1 MTNEKGFA
9 AYTALKSV
17 ADDLVMD
24 ALLPADGGSAV
35 VAPISRRRPVYEFFS
50 HGWGVAVICALVAI
64 VVMGGIIWAGQQPD
78 IETPPVGMPI
88 SPGETKKETP
98 ETEQMPAPD
107 EPMENESETD
117 VPDTQESEKNAVV
130 LHGLERKYI
139 PPKFL
144 CNSTTLTEGED
155 GLQHGETADGLGF
168 EGVMQSGET
177 PLLPTVIWVKDG
189 ISDYLDVAEGYT
201 VKEFKVYDMD
211 MQLVESGS
219 AVQGLDSE
227 ESVNRF
233 IIKKLPVGKWYM
245 SLRVAHDGGEMH
257 HCVYEY
263 AFVAKVAETVTDT
276 CTVRTDQ
283 DRYAWGERL
292 LDGERWGHLMPTL
305 ISTTAGAILD
315 IQTEAWELVNLDTG
329 ERAKVTRGFTVPE
342 DWMEEWRYP
351 TASDD
356 LVQLNISLM
365 IDWTTTPPGRYR
377 LTYMGTEPAQGE
389 AYPYCDFEIY
399 LPDQRMAVWGNDQ
412 YVIPMEAML
421 WTEEWDEA
429 SKTMIRTEGKGHAN
443 IEQYDSEVPL
453 LEELIAT
460 DIQIV
465 GADIC
470 RYVVYTHWGFDV
482 LYDGSDWEEAVEGLS
497 VGDGR
502 YVVFTVY
509 RQGEYIPEADA
520 YEGSMY
526 EYAFRLE
533 IWGKT

>member
-1 MTNEKGFA
+1 MTNKKGFA

-64 VVMGGIIWAGQQPD
+64 AVMGGIIWAGQQPD

-117 VPDTQESEKNAVV
+117 VPDTQESEVNAVV

-177 PLLPTVIWVKDG
+177 PPLPTVIWVKDG

-219 AVQGLDSE
+219 AVQGFDSE
-227 ESVNRF
+227 EAVNRF
-233 IIKKLPVGKWYM
+233 IIKKLPIGKWYM
-245 SLRVAHDGGEMH
+245 SLRVEHDGGEMH
-257 HCVYEY
+257 HCVYDY
-263 AFVAKVAETVTDT
+263 AFVADVLHTLDSQPISS
-276 CTVRTDQ
+276 CTVKTDK
-283 DRYAWGERL
+283 DRYAWGWVDNRVTA
-292 LDGERWGHLMPTL
+292 TL
-305 ISTTAGAILD
+305 TSTEAGAILD
-315 IQTEAWELVNLDTG
+315 IGDESWQLRNLETG
-329 ERAKVTRGFTVPE
+329 EYVPVAWAVVNYGVTTNANGDRSLIIPNSSTAFAKYQNVLRF
-342 DWMEEWRYP
+342 DWE
-351 TASDD
+351 
-356 LVQLNISLM
+356 I
-365 IDWTTTPPGRYR
+365 TPPGRYR
-377 LTYMGTEPAQGE
+377 LTYTGVELAKGE
-389 AYPYCDFEIY
+389 QYPYYDFEIY
-399 LPDQRMAVWGNDQ
+399 DPEAAAEGVYVQGGGN
-412 YVIPMEAML
+412 YVSPKEAML
-421 WTEEWDEA
+421 WVEFGDDETG
-429 SKTMIRTEGKGHAN
+429 TMLRENGA
-443 IEQYDSEVPL
+443 
-453 LEELIAT
+453 IA
-460 DIQIV
+460 ISRNMLRN
-465 GADIC
+465 C
-470 RYVVYTHWGFDV
+470 
-482 LYDGSDWEEAVEGLS
+482 LC
-497 VGDGR
+497 
-502 YVVFTVY
+502 
-509 RQGEYIPEADA
+509 
-520 YEGSMY
+520 
-526 EYAFRLE
+526 
-533 IWGKT
+533 

>member
-35 VAPISRRRPVYEFFS
+35 VAPISKRRLVYEFFS

-64 VVMGGIIWAGQQPD
+64 AVMGGIIWAGQQPD

-107 EPMENESETD
+107 EPSENETD
-117 VPDTQESEKNAVV
+117 VSDTQESEKNAVV

-155 GLQHGETADGLGF
+155 GLRHGETADGLGF

-245 SLRVAHDGGEMH
+245 SLRVEHDGGEMH

-263 AFVAKVAETVTDT
+263 AFIAEVHESATVAVTRH
-276 CTVRTDQ
+276 CSVSL
-283 DRYAWGERL
+283 DRERYVWGEDRQYL
-292 LDGERWGHLMPTL
+292 VTLTASASGE
-305 ISTTAGAILD
+305 ALD
-315 IQTEAWELVNLDTG
+315 ITGGRWKLINLETDEIVTSMQMSMDPMCSITANGTLSIVWPYSSEEYARYTTWMSLAWE
-329 ERAKVTRGFTVPE
+329 E
-342 DWMEEWRYP
+342 
-351 TASDD
+351 
-356 LVQLNISLM
+356 
-365 IDWTTTPPGRYR
+365 TPPGKYR
-377 LTYMGTEPAQGE
+377 LIWLLEPAGGDLAVQD
-389 AYPYCDFEIY
+389 PYCDF
-399 LPDQRMAVWGNDQ
+399 
-412 YVIPMEAML
+412 
-421 WTEEWDEA
+421 
-429 SKTMIRTEGKGHAN
+429 
-443 IEQYDSEVPL
+443 
-453 LEELIAT
+453 
-460 DIQIV
+460 
-465 GADIC
+465 
-470 RYVVYTHWGFDV
+470 
-482 LYDGSDWEEAVEGLS
+482 
-497 VGDGR
+497 
-502 YVVFTVY
+502 
-509 RQGEYIPEADA
+509 YIDA
-520 YEGSMY
+520 H
-526 EYAFRLE
+526 
-533 IWGKT
+533 T